1 MATKKITLNELK
13 SLVKQIIKEETN
25 INKPLTYKKITGYVG
40 RNPVIAYVYP
50 GSDSGLNHYRIDG
63 KTKMGTVEFTTI
75 SKEEEIEY

>member
-1 MATKKITLNELK
+1 MNEKIMKKVGFE
-13 SLVKQIIKEETN
+13 KEVEAVR
-25 INKPLTYKKITGYVG
+25 NKPLTYKKITGYVG
-40 RNPVIAYVYP
+40 RNPVVAYVYP